1 MKLIARSISGLWAS
15 LHIGA
20 RRRRLARQAPTAC
33 DALESRVVPAVAYA
47 LTTDNKLVT
56 FDTAAPGTTQKS
68 VPVTGTNG
76 ETLLSIDIRP
86 RDGKIYALGD
96 AGKLYTVAPATGVA
110 TLVTSSAVTGFPTS
124 TTAFG
129 TDFNPTVDRLRVV
142 NDLDA
147 NLRINVATAA
157 TTVDTNLA
165 YAGADANA
173 AANPG
178 NVASAYT
185 NNYFDSTTTTLF
197 NIDSNLDILV
207 RQVPPNNG
215 TLNTVGPLGVDT
227 NFLVGFDIQEASN
240 TAFAALNVAGKS
252 GLYTINL
259 TSGAA
264 TKVGDFATGVTVKG
278 LAVTGETKINRMYRS
293 YNATFDDHFYTPNEA
308 EFLNARNK
316 FGYADQASGRAGFG
330 VANAQVA
337 GSTPLYRLYNGNTGI
352 HYYTLSLGERDA
364 LVAAKT
370 FTSEG
375 IVGYMFDT
383 AGAAV
388 GQTVTQV
395 FHLYNKVSGGHL
407 YTENVGTVNAIL
419 AAFPGVWEQHA
430 ALGFAFALGTQY
442 TAPAVSV
449 AATAAAAT
457 SSDSTASTTTST
469 SVADSGLIASSTT
482 VSSSSAVAPTA
493 AEAVSASST
502 IGGDDGEDASAVD
515 AVFSTDLGDLL
526 GTL

>member
-1 MKLIARSISGLWAS
+1 MNLIARKVSELLAS
-15 LHIGA
+15 LSLGA
-20 RRRRLARQAPTAC
+20 RRRKVRQAADAY
-33 DALESRVVPAVAYA
+33 DALETRVVPAVAFA
-47 LTTDNKLVT
+47 LTTDNKIVT
-56 FDTAAPGTTQKS
+56 FDTASPGTTQTS
-68 VPVTGTNG
+68 VPVTGTSG
-76 ETLLSIDIRP
+76 EVLLSIDLRP

-96 AGKLYTVAPATGVA
+96 AGRLYTVNPSTGVS
-110 TLVTSSAVTGFPTS
+110 TLVTNTAVTGFPTS

-129 TDFNPTVDRLRVV
+129 TDFNPTVDRFRVV

-165 YAGADANA
+165 YAGADTNA
-173 AANPG
+173 AANPN

-185 NNYFDSTTTTLF
+185 NNHFDSTTTTLF

-215 TLNTVGPLGVDT
+215 TLNTVGALGVDT
-227 NFLVGFDIQEASN
+227 SFLVGFDIQEASN
-240 TAFAALNVAGKS
+240 TAFAALHVAGKS

-259 TSGAA
+259 TTGAA

-293 YNATFDDHFYTPNEA
+293 YTATTQDHFYTPNEA
-308 EFLNARNK
+308 EFLNARDK
-316 FGYADQASGRAGFG
+316 FGYVDQASGRAGFG

-337 GSTPLYRLYNGNTGI
+337 GSSPLYRLYNGSAGI
-352 HYYTLSLGERDA
+352 HYYTLNQGERDS
-364 LVAAKT
+364 LVSSKA
-370 FTSEG
+370 FTDEG
-375 IVGYMFDT
+375 IIGYMFT
-383 AGAAV
+383 SQAAAV

-395 FHLYNKVSGGHL
+395 FHLYNNVSGGHL
-407 YTENVGTVNAIL
+407 FTENIGTVNAIL
-419 AAFPGVWEQHA
+419 GQFPGIWVQQT
-430 ALGFAFALGTQY
+430 ALGFAYALGTQY
-442 TAPAVSV
+442 TAPAVSA

-457 SSDSTASTTTST
+457 SSESTTTTTATST

-482 VSSSSAVAPTA
+482 VTSSTAVAPTSAA
-493 AEAVSASST
+493 AEAASTT
-502 IGGDDGEDASAVD
+502 IGGDDSEDVAAVD
-515 AVFSTDLGDLL
+515 AVFSSDLGSLL